1 MINDRGGSD
10 GAVRAFPQF
19 GDCKRSVAS
28 IFEAPAKEFPEVI
41 AWLTSVLWLK
51 RDVAEVLAGMAAPR
65 QG

>member
-1 MINDRGGSD
+1 MISDRGGSD

-28 IFEAPAKEFPEVI
+28 IFKARAKEFPEVI
-41 AWLTSVLWLK
+41 AWLTSVLWLR
-51 RDVAEVLAGMAAPR
+51 RDVAEVLTGMAAPR